1 MRITRL
7 LIATFLS
14 FAPAFG
20 ISFVVVPNAQTS
32 SPGNSP
38 NDLTDTPADFQFQ
51 EDFGSGQFL
60 GIGGDLLI
68 SQLAFRAAPDSGPVN
83 ASISSASFSL
93 STTPYAPN
101 NGGSNTLLTDTF
113 ATNLGPDNT
122 VVYSGP
128 VSLVSPGC
136 TTSVCPFD
144 IVVSFTT
151 PFLYNPSQGKLLLYL
166 QATGFTATE
175 GSLDAESFNFPPG
188 GSVASLFG
196 ASGDVSDTVNTA
208 GDIVQF
214 GYTLVPSPEPGTL
227 MPAFVALLACVA
239 LLSRSKISRSMR

>member
-1 MRITRL
+1 MRIARL
-7 LIATFLS
+7 LIAAVLS

-38 NDLTDTPADFQFQ
+38 GGITDTPADFQFQ
-51 EDFGSGQFL
+51 EDFGSGQFV

-68 SQLAFRAAPDSGPVN
+68 SQLAFRAAPGSGPVN
-83 ASISSASFSL
+83 ASISSVEFDL

-101 NGGSNTLLTDTF
+101 NANGNTLLTDTY
-113 ATNLGPDNT
+113 ATNVGPDNT

-128 VSLVSPGC
+128 GSLISPGC

-144 IVVSFTT
+144 MVVSFTT
-151 PFLYNPSQGKLLLYL
+151 PFLYNPNQGRLLVYMK
-166 QATGFTATE
+166 ATGFTAQE
-175 GSLDAESFNFPPG
+175 GTLDGESFNFPPG
-188 GSVASLFG
+188 GSVASMSSLL
-196 ASGDVSDTVNTA
+196 GDVSDTVSTSGNV
-208 GDIVQF
+208 VQF

-227 MPAFVALLACVA
+227 TLAFIALLACSA
-239 LLSRSKISRSMR
+239 LLSRSKIARAMR